1 MDAVGK
7 VQGRGVL
14 GQVDGVAL
22 WREDEDLVV
31 GEELLLQGLH
41 ELLGVVDLAVDVHE
55 LVDEVERLV
64 KLGGL
69 AAVFVLVVRGDAV
82 FGHAVHLVGADLDLK
97 GHALV
102 AQER

>member
-1 MDAVGK
+1 MSPVWQLCVQGHDALVDLGAHALVAHGAVDAVGK

-64 KLGGL
+64 KLRGL
-69 AAVFVLVVRGDAV
+69 AAVLY
-82 FGHAVHLVGADLDLK
+82 L
-97 GHALV
+97 
-102 AQER
+102 